1 MFLSIA
7 LCFPAGAS
15 VVTPQGAKRMEDLR
29 VGDTV
34 RVMTTDGR
42 LTWSQVCGWAHRD
55 QQASAPYLR
64 LTTSHRQL
72 VVSGDHLVA
81 TIAGSSISFVPAK
94 TIQPGHT
101 LVECDNST
109 AEGSAGVWG
118 NRVVSVDAVHAQ
130 GVFAPLT
137 LTGTVV
143 VDGVAASCYAAT
155 KSHTL
160 AHAAM
165 KPVRAGWRHN
175 PEKYATAANHSTA
188 KHVPGSHRY
197 VDVLAH
203 VARKA

>member
-1 MFLSIA
+1 MFLSIS
-7 LCFPAGAS
+7 LCFPAGATIM
-15 VVTPQGAKRMEDLR
+15 TPQGAKRMEHLK

-34 RVMTTDGR
+34 RVVTTEGQ
-42 LTWSQVCGWAHRD
+42 LAWSQVCGWAHREPN
-55 QQASAPYLR
+55 ATATYLR

-72 VVSGDHLVA
+72 IVSADHLVA
-81 TIAGSSISFVPAK
+81 TVAGANISFVPAK
-94 TIQPGHT
+94 EIKVGHST
-101 LVECDNST
+101 LLECDNT
-109 AEGSAGVWG
+109 PQGTAGVWG
-118 NRVVSVDAVHAQ
+118 NRVTGVDAVHAQ

-175 PEKYATAANHSTA
+175 PEKSAMAAENSTA

-197 VDVLAH
+197 VDMLAH

>member
-1 MFLSIA
+1 
-7 LCFPAGAS
+7 
-15 VVTPQGAKRMEDLR
+15 MEDVK

-42 LTWSQVCGWAHRD
+42 LTWSQVCAWAHRD
-55 QQASAPYLR
+55 TQSTASYLR

-72 VVSGDHLVA
+72 IVSADHLVA

-94 TIQPGHT
+94 TIKAGHT

-109 AEGSAGVWG
+109 LEGSAGVWG
-118 NRVVSVDAVHAQ
+118 NQVVSVGAVHAQ

-165 KPVRAGWRHN
+165 KPVRAGYTHN
-175 PEKYATAANHSTA
+175 PAKYTLSADHSTA

-197 VDVLAH
+197 VDMLAH